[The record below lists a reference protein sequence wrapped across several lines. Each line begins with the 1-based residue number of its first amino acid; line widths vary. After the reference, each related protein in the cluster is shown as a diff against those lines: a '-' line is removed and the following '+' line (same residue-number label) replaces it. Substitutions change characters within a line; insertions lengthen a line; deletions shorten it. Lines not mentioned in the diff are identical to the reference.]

1 MPAPVSPR
9 DLLPPDGY
17 AHTIDSPEGPVY
29 YLEAGTGEP
38 LLLVS
43 AWGPTPGS
51 TAWLLYRDVLAV
63 LSKSYRCIV
72 VELTNYG
79 HTGPVC
85 IRLLSPRHRSRC
97 RCRGDGAES
106 RLARSMAR

>member
-72 VELTNYG
+72 VELTKTEPKLLERYLG
-79 HTGPVC
+79 KLEAQEFLQYQAQRKPPV
-85 IRLLSPRHRSRC
+85 ISH
-97 RCRGDGAES
+97 
-106 RLARSMAR
+106 